1 MALVFKLCFRFRSIR
16 FSIPIQL
23 TDKSFAQS
31 WELSEDVDEDLATLV
46 PDDYKEG
53 DNKFNDKIGK
63 TVLNVVAAPALVE
76 KEGDSQE
83 A

>member
-1 MALVFKLCFRFRSIR
+1 
-16 FSIPIQL
+16 
-23 TDKSFAQS
+23 
-31 WELSEDVDEDLATLV
+31 V
-46 PDDYKEG
+46 PDDYQEG

-76 KEGDSQE
+76 KEEDSQE